1 MSELY
6 FGYCMCSAKL
16 RKDYTRA
23 LKKILY
29 KKILSTRTISVLF
42 SIFAS
47 KWTLHTYKT
56 KKSNQTKSP
65 TLIITLSVKAVTS
78 ACRRKANCKIITSIT
93 DETQLPRMWI

>member
-1 MSELY
+1 MSELC

-47 KWTLHTYKT
+47 KWTLHTYT
-56 KKSNQTKSP
+56 AVWKSLSDRD
-65 TLIITLSVKAVTS
+65 LIDVITNLCGMENDLMKRMPLCSS
-78 ACRRKANCKIITSIT
+78 CHITTGAICC
-93 DETQLPRMWI
+93 

>member
-1 MSELY
+1 MSELC

-47 KWTLHTYKT
+47 KWTLHTYT
-56 KKSNQTKSP
+56 
-65 TLIITLSVKAVTS
+65 AV
-78 ACRRKANCKIITSIT
+78 
-93 DETQLPRMWI
+93 